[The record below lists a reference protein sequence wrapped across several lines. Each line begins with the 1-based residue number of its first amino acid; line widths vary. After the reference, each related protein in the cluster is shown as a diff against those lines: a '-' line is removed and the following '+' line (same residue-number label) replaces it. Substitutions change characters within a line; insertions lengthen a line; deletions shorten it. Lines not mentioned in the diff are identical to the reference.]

1 MKPKIQ
7 SHIDV
12 IHGQIEGGEVFNPL
26 KVANKLTKLH
36 KYDVGLFFASLSKLE
51 GNLLGEVLLR
61 LPTDSL
67 ALALGRVTPH
77 KIAAA
82 VQALESND
90 ATDLMQRIATADEA
104 LGQKILMLVH
114 PNDRSHI
121 EELSK
126 YTADQAGAYMEHEY
140 LAAYDDDVV
149 ASVKELIRQF
159 RANEPGTP
167 IIKLFVIDHEGIL
180 IGTIHFSDMILFD
193 DTVMMSGILEKL
205 AHKPPISIRPN
216 VPIREVVRL
225 FEEYDL
231 NVVAVVDKTGKLI
244 GRIAYDDIY
253 DIIRKTEAERALALA
268 GVKQEAE
275 EGTLFDAAKQRLTWL
290 IVNLGAI
297 LCASFVVD
305 QFSETIA
312 AYIALAALLPV
323 IAALGGNAGIQAL
336 TVTIRKLALDEV
348 EFDDVSGILKR
359 EFLIVAFNGLAV
371 AAVASLVVF
380 VWFGDWRL
388 SAIVSAALVFNLLVA
403 GTAGT
408 LIPIGLTKMGV
419 DPAIASSVF
428 LTTTTD
434 IFGFFIFLFLAQS
447 FLI

>member
-7 SHIDV
+7 SHIDA
-12 IHGQIEGGEVFNPL
+12 IHGQIEGSEVFNPL

-36 KYDVGLFFASLSKLE
+36 RYDVGLFFASLGKLE
-51 GNLLGEVLLR
+51 GSLLGEVLLK

-82 VQALESND
+82 AQALESDD
-90 ATDLMQRIATADEA
+90 ATDLIQRMIAIDEP
-104 LGQKILMLVH
+104 LGQKILTLVH
-114 PNDRSHI
+114 PKERSGI

-140 LAAYDDDVV
+140 LAAYDDDTV
-149 ASVKELIRQF
+149 AIVKGLIRQF

-167 IIKLFVIDHEGIL
+167 IVKLFVIDHEGKL
-180 IGTIHFSDMILFD
+180 IGSIHFSNMILFD
-193 DTVMMSGILEKL
+193 DADKMSEILEKL
-205 AHKPPISIRPN
+205 AYKPPISIRPN
-216 VPIREVVRL
+216 VPIKEVVRL
-225 FEEYDL
+225 FEEYDF
-231 NVVAVVDKTGKLI
+231 NVIAVVNKAGKLI
-244 GRIAYDDIY
+244 GRIVYDDVY
-253 DIIRKTEAERALALA
+253 DIIHRIEVERALALA

-275 EGTLFDAAKQRLTWL
+275 EGGFSDAAKQRLVWL

-312 AYIALAALLPV
+312 SYIALAALLPV

-336 TVTIRKLALDEV
+336 TVTIRKLALGEV
-348 EFDDVSGILKR
+348 EIDDVSGILKR

-371 AAVASLVVF
+371 AAVSSMVVYF
-380 VWFGDWRL
+380 WFGDWKL
-388 SAIVSAALVFNLLVA
+388 SAIVSAAIVLNLLVA

-408 LIPIGLTKMGV
+408 LIPVSLTKMGV

-434 IFGFFIFLFLAQS
+434 VFGFFIFLFLAQS
-447 FLI
+447 FLV